1 MLDIQLRAAEVFGLA
16 LSGHN
21 LTQAFEDCFRR
32 HGELTAQQRGAIRE
46 VCYEGLRAKALLA
59 AQLDRLLVTPIRHAA
74 LYNLLLVALAQLQF
88 SRAKPYA
95 VVDHAVR
102 AAGEL
107 GQPAARGLVNAVL
120 RNFLRRREDLV
131 ASRFESEEVRH
142 GFPQWWIDRMRRD
155 HPQHWE
161 GMLRAAQSHPP
172 LTLRVNCRKGSVD
185 GYAAELAGLGI
196 DARIVGESA
205 VEIPP
210 RPVSEIPGFSEG
222 RVSVQDAGAQHAAF
236 LLGARAGE
244 RVLDA
249 CAAPGGKTGHLL
261 ELADLDLVALDSDPE
276 RLRKV
281 RSNLD
286 RLGLEASLLCAD
298 AGRLEAWWDGRP
310 FDRILLDAPC
320 SASGVT
326 RRHPDIRWGR
336 QETDPRRFA
345 RQQLELLGSL
355 WKALAIG
362 GTLLYATCSLFE
374 EENGQVVQNFLN
386 RMHDAENVPIERR
399 GVVGGY
405 VRPDER
411 HDGFFYAL
419 LRKAPVGVA

>member
-1 MLDIQLRAAEVFGLA
+1 MLG
-16 LSGHN
+16 
-21 LTQAFEDCFRR
+21 
-32 HGELTAQQRGAIRE
+32 
-46 VCYEGLRAKALLA
+46 
-59 AQLDRLLVTPIRHAA
+59 
-74 LYNLLLVALAQLQF
+74 
-88 SRAKPYA
+88 
-95 VVDHAVR
+95 
-102 AAGEL
+102 
-107 GQPAARGLVNAVL
+107 
-120 RNFLRRREDLV
+120 
-131 ASRFESEEVRH
+131 
-142 GFPQWWIDRMRRD
+142 
-155 HPQHWE
+155 
-161 GMLRAAQSHPP
+161 AAQSHPP

-185 GYAAELAGLGI
+185 GYAAELAGLGV

-236 LLGARAGE
+236 VLGARPGE

-261 ELADLDLVALDSDPE
+261 ELADLDLVAMDNDPE

-374 EENGQVVQNFLN
+374 EENGQVVQDFLN
-386 RMHDAENVPIERR
+386 RMHDAENVPIARR